1 MADREGKRTAAIV
14 LAAGKGKRMNSG
26 IRKQYMLLDGRPL
39 VYYSLKQ
46 FEQSAVSDII
56 LVTGEDER
64 EFCRKEIVERYGIGK
79 VMAVVSGGKERYHS
93 VYEGLKYLG
102 SRGGYG
108 QGDYV
113 MIHDGARPF
122 ADGEIIG
129 RVMEDAVLYGACAA
143 GMPSKDTVKLSDDDE
158 LEKMT
163 PDRNK
168 VWMIQTPQGFSY
180 PLLMEAYDKMMSFE
194 EYQEGVTDDAMVVE
208 SMTNVKVRL
217 TKGSYRNIKVTTPE
231 DMFVAEAFLK

>member
-1 MADREGKRTAAIV
+1 
-14 LAAGKGKRMNSG
+14 
-26 IRKQYMLLDGRPL
+26 
-39 VYYSLKQ
+39 
-46 FEQSAVSDII
+46 
-56 LVTGEDER
+56 
-64 EFCRKEIVERYGIGK
+64 
-79 VMAVVSGGKERYHS
+79 
-93 VYEGLKYLG
+93 
-102 SRGGYG
+102 
-108 QGDYV
+108 

-122 ADGEIIG
+122 ADVEIIG

-143 GMPSKDTVKLSDDDE
+143 GMPSKDTVKLSDDDGFA
-158 LEKMT
+158 KMT

-208 SMTNVKVRL
+208 SMTNIKVRL

>member
-1 MADREGKRTAAIV
+1 
-14 LAAGKGKRMNSG
+14 
-26 IRKQYMLLDGRPL
+26 
-39 VYYSLKQ
+39 
-46 FEQSAVSDII
+46 
-56 LVTGEDER
+56 
-64 EFCRKEIVERYGIGK
+64 
-79 VMAVVSGGKERYHS
+79 
-93 VYEGLKYLG
+93 
-102 SRGGYG
+102 
-108 QGDYV
+108 

-143 GMPSKDTVKLSDDDE
+143 GMPSKDTVKLSDDDGFA
-158 LEKMT
+158 KMT

>member
-1 MADREGKRTAAIV
+1 
-14 LAAGKGKRMNSG
+14 
-26 IRKQYMLLDGRPL
+26 
-39 VYYSLKQ
+39 
-46 FEQSAVSDII
+46 
-56 LVTGEDER
+56 
-64 EFCRKEIVERYGIGK
+64 
-79 VMAVVSGGKERYHS
+79 
-93 VYEGLKYLG
+93 
-102 SRGGYG
+102 
-108 QGDYV
+108 

-143 GMPSKDTVKLSDDDE
+143 GMPSKDTVKLSDDDGFA
-158 LEKMT
+158 KMT

-168 VWMIQTPQGFSY
+168 VWMIQTPQEFSY

>member
-1 MADREGKRTAAIV
+1 
-14 LAAGKGKRMNSG
+14 
-26 IRKQYMLLDGRPL
+26 
-39 VYYSLKQ
+39 
-46 FEQSAVSDII
+46 
-56 LVTGEDER
+56 
-64 EFCRKEIVERYGIGK
+64 
-79 VMAVVSGGKERYHS
+79 
-93 VYEGLKYLG
+93 
-102 SRGGYG
+102 
-108 QGDYV
+108 

-143 GMPSKDTVKLSDDDE
+143 GMPSKDTVKLSDDDGFA
-158 LEKMT
+158 KMT

-208 SMTNVKVRL
+208 RQMGVRVHMVE
-217 TKGSYRNIKVTTPE
+217 GSYENIKITTPE
-231 DMFVAEAFLK
+231 DLDIAEVFAKQQRTGRF

>member
-1 MADREGKRTAAIV
+1 
-14 LAAGKGKRMNSG
+14 
-26 IRKQYMLLDGRPL
+26 
-39 VYYSLKQ
+39 
-46 FEQSAVSDII
+46 
-56 LVTGEDER
+56 
-64 EFCRKEIVERYGIGK
+64 
-79 VMAVVSGGKERYHS
+79 
-93 VYEGLKYLG
+93 
-102 SRGGYG
+102 
-108 QGDYV
+108 
-113 MIHDGARPF
+113 
-122 ADGEIIG
+122 
-129 RVMEDAVLYGACAA
+129 
-143 GMPSKDTVKLSDDDE
+143 MPSKDTVKLSDDDGFA
-158 LEKMT
+158 KMT

>member
-1 MADREGKRTAAIV
+1 
-14 LAAGKGKRMNSG
+14 
-26 IRKQYMLLDGRPL
+26 
-39 VYYSLKQ
+39 
-46 FEQSAVSDII
+46 
-56 LVTGEDER
+56 
-64 EFCRKEIVERYGIGK
+64 
-79 VMAVVSGGKERYHS
+79 
-93 VYEGLKYLG
+93 
-102 SRGGYG
+102 
-108 QGDYV
+108 

-143 GMPSKDTVKLSDDDE
+143 GMPSKDTVKLSDDDGFA
-158 LEKMT
+158 KMT

-180 PLLMEAYDKMMSFE
+180 PLLMEAYDKMMSCE

>member
-1 MADREGKRTAAIV
+1 
-14 LAAGKGKRMNSG
+14 
-26 IRKQYMLLDGRPL
+26 
-39 VYYSLKQ
+39 
-46 FEQSAVSDII
+46 
-56 LVTGEDER
+56 
-64 EFCRKEIVERYGIGK
+64 
-79 VMAVVSGGKERYHS
+79 
-93 VYEGLKYLG
+93 
-102 SRGGYG
+102 
-108 QGDYV
+108 

-129 RVMEDAVLYGACAA
+129 RVMEDAVLHGACAA
-143 GMPSKDTVKLSDDDE
+143 GMPSKDTVKLSDDDGFA
-158 LEKMT
+158 KMT

-180 PLLMEAYDKMMSFE
+180 PLLMEAYDKMMSCE